1 MIDALFG
8 SKTRV
13 KLLYLF
19 MNSPEQEFYV
29 REITKKIDEQIN
41 SVRRELANMMEIGL
55 IRSDSRDNKIF
66 YRVNREHIFYHPLH
80 KMFTSKEAMKEEQ
93 SEEQSA
99 LAKKFFAIGDVRLV
113 LFMGKLVNSFD
124 SSLDLV
130 VVGNVS
136 KVKLKN
142 LIHHLEDL
150 LSITRDEI
158 NWQHYGTDDFFY
170 RRSVGDEHVNNIL
183 DAKYTVV
190 VDVDGV
196 LGGAQE
202 TKEEK

>member
-1 MIDALFG
+1 MIDTLFG

-41 SVRRELANMMEIGL
+41 SVRRELANMMEMGL

-66 YRVNREHIFYHPLH
+66 YRVNKGHAFYNPLH
-80 KMFTSKEAMKEEQ
+80 KMFTSVEVTKKEH

-150 LSITRDEI
+150 LNITRDEI
-158 NWQHYGTDDFFY
+158 NWQHYAIDDFYY
-170 RRSVGDEHVNNIL
+170 RRSVGDEHVNSLL
-183 DAKYTVV
+183 DMKYTVV
-190 VDVDGV
+190 VDVDDM
-196 LGGAQE
+196 LGDGA
-202 TKEEK
+202 KEEAK

>member
-1 MIDALFG
+1 MIDTLFG

-66 YRVNREHIFYHPLH
+66 YRANKGHAFYGPLH
-80 KMFTSKEAMKEEQ
+80 KMFTSVEVAKKEH

-130 VVGNVS
+130 VVGSVS
-136 KVKLKN
+136 KVKLRN

-150 LSITRDEI
+150 LNITRDEL
-158 NWQHYGTDDFFY
+158 NWQHYSIDDFYY
-170 RRSVGDEHVNNIL
+170 RRSVGDEHVNSLL
-183 DAKYTVV
+183 DMKYTVV
-190 VDVDGV
+190 VDVDNM
-196 LGGAQE
+196 LGDDTKKE
-202 TKEEK
+202 TK